1 MKLKAGF
8 LKQRNKV
15 DKTLARLIKKRRE
28 RVQINEIRNEK
39 GELIIDTTEIQKI
52 IRDYYKQ
59 LYANKMDKLEEMD
72 TFLERYNLPRLN
84 LEETENMNRP
94 VTNTDTESV
103 KIILFIFGCAESS
116 LLYGLLSRYSE

>member
-1 MKLKAGF
+1 
-8 LKQRNKV
+8 
-15 DKTLARLIKKRRE
+15 
-28 RVQINEIRNEK
+28 
-39 GELIIDTTEIQKI
+39 
-52 IRDYYKQ
+52 
-59 LYANKMDKLEEMD
+59 MDKLEEMD